1 MTCWLDHIATYVD
14 FTAASSSERG
24 LAVALSG
31 TQASNIM
38 LNSFAQRLEPR
49 RGPVGLPIKF
59 QWGNI
64 GLGSIKFQWGNIAL
78 DNFRSRS
85 EGKVVA
91 CLPFVVESLVSPE
104 PLALRDS

>member
-64 GLGSIKFQWGNIAL
+64 GLGSIKFQWGNIGL

-91 CLPFVVESLVSPE
+91 CLPFVESLVSSE
-104 PLALRDS
+104 PLALVTS